1 MEENNDNSKNNEAT
15 VIISNLSFGHQCTYK
30 VSKAPKNITKQTSTT
45 QKLCGLA
52 KFRNLAKVYAPISIP
67 LLRERAF
74 FQKNSL
80 ISAC

>member
-1 MEENNDNSKNNEAT
+1 MEENNDNNSKNNEAT

-30 VSKAPKNITKQTSTT
+30 VSKAPKNITKQTS
-45 QKLCGLA
+45 
-52 KFRNLAKVYAPISIP
+52 RNLAKVYAPISMP

-80 ISAC
+80 VSAC